1 MINWLFFIVTEKRN
15 LMGVLKYSINLSDH
29 LLNTSEDLA
38 IIEGLVKQI
47 RAPMCPG
54 YVSEKYPVNQKIL
67 NAMFRHKMS
76 GEWGWEKDPKV
87 DPSIGK
93 GVEGDFA
100 KKLEN
105 DLRVF
110 VEVEFGNVASIF
122 RDLFKFIY
130 MKVIESYDVGVLI
143 VPSEKDNF
151 SKEIEGIYSFQG
163 VKKILEKS
171 RGSISVPVLL
181 LGIEPDRNLDIDCY
195 SLEPD
200 WYPNRPLEDGERSPW
215 KSQSDP
221 FWDSFVERHAD
232 SLFPDES

>member
-1 MINWLFFIVTEKRN
+1 
-15 LMGVLKYSINLSDH
+15 
-29 LLNTSEDLA
+29 
-38 IIEGLVKQI
+38 
-47 RAPMCPG
+47 MCPG